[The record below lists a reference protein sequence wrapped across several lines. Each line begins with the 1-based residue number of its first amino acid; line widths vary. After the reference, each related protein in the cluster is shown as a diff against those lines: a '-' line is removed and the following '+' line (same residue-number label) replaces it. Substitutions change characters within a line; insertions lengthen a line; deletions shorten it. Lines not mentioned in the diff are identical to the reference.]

1 MGNGSPAM
9 AAPDTVTEAVAFL
22 TDEGYVDDLRLSREG
37 IVSRGRDVPH
47 PAHTAIVDHTFRFEG
62 PSDPADEAI
71 VLGVRC
77 PEWDSKGVIV
87 SAYGPD
93 MEPDEA
99 ELLMELTRGRSNV
112 TPPQEG

>member
-1 MGNGSPAM
+1 M

-22 TDEGYVDDLRLSREG
+22 ADQGYVEDLRLCHGGLESR
-37 IVSRGRDVPH
+37 DHDAPH
-47 PAHTAIVDHTFRFEG
+47 PAGAAVVDHTFRFEG

-77 PEWDSKGVIV
+77 TEWGTKGVIV
-87 SAYGPD
+87 AAYGPD
-93 MEPDEA
+93 MEPEEA
-99 ELLMELTRGRSNV
+99 ELLLELTRGRSGV